1 MERIT
6 LTSPFFKQNHFN
18 QSEAAVFR
26 PGQIFQGKVTKLFPN
41 QTAEVQVGNQK
52 FIALLEAPLSNQ
64 ERYLFQVQ
72 PGEGKI
78 HLKVL
83 TTSHEGGTASI
94 NHAEQA
100 LAQLKLP
107 STKENI
113 EIIRSFL
120 QNGLPISKETIQLSS
135 EWLKSAPSLKQGL
148 EVIQQMFEK
157 NLPFSNEIFNAL
169 SSLQKNEPLHSLV
182 SNLLSSLK
190 ETELT
195 ETGTILKNILPKLT
209 VAEKEN
215 VGGQAPL
222 IAVQLKK
229 FISHFGFDYE
239 HNLHQFINNKTKD
252 GSFHTEMVKPLLIQ
266 FINEQPPLMQ
276 KEAAEQLLNRITG
289 LQVLSQETGPIM
301 QFVVQIPISF
311 WNKTTDLTMQ
321 WSGRKK
327 PNGKIDPDFCRI
339 LFYLDLE
346 HIKETM
352 IDVQVQ
358 NRIMR
363 ITVINENQ
371 ELKKLAMKFLGELKE
386 KLSALNFHLS
396 AVHFETPH
404 EQLLKPS
411 PASKKL
417 RSVFDPNKY
426 QGVDLKI

>member
-6 LTSPFFKQNHFN
+6 QTSALFKQYFFN

-41 QTAEVQVGNQK
+41 QTAEVQVGSLK

-83 TTSHEGGTASI
+83 TSNGGGTASI

-100 LAQLKLP
+100 LALFKLP
-107 STKENI
+107 AVKENI

-120 QNGLPISKETIQLSS
+120 QNGLPISKETIQLAS
-135 EWLKSAPSLKQGL
+135 EWLKTAPSLKEGL
-148 EVIQQMFEK
+148 EVIQQMFVK
-157 NLPFSNEIFNAL
+157 NLPFSKEIFNAL
-169 SSLQKNEPLHSLV
+169 SSMQKNEPLHSLV

-195 ETGTILKNILPKLT
+195 ETGTVLKNILSNLT

-215 VGGQAPL
+215 VWGQAQL

-229 FISHFGFDYE
+229 LISHFGFDYE
-239 HNLHQFINNKTKD
+239 HNIPQFINNTTKD
-252 GSFHTEMVKPLLIQ
+252 GTFHTEMVKPLLIQ
-266 FINEQPPLMQ
+266 FLNEHPPKFQ
-276 KEAAEQLLNRITG
+276 KEAAEQLLNRVTG
-289 LQVLSQETGPIM
+289 LQVLSRETGPMM

-321 WSGRKK
+321 WSGRRK

-346 HIKETM
+346 YIKDTM
-352 IDVQVQ
+352 IDMQVQ

-371 ELKKLAMKFLGELKE
+371 DLKKFALKFLDELKE

-404 EQLLKPS
+404 EQMLKPS

-417 RSVFDPNKY
+417 WSVYDPNKY
-426 QGVDLKI
+426 HGVDLKI

>member
-1 MERIT
+1 MERVMLT
-6 LTSPFFKQNHFN
+6 LPLFKQNN
-18 QSEAAVFR
+18 LYQSEAAVFR
-26 PGQIFQGKVTKLFPN
+26 PGQIFQGKVTKIFPN
-41 QTAEVQVGNQK
+41 QTAEVQVGSQK
-52 FIALLEAPLSNQ
+52 FIALLEAPLFIH

-83 TTSHEGGTASI
+83 SAQEGGPASI
-94 NHAEQA
+94 NNAEQA
-100 LAQLKLP
+100 LTLLKLP
-107 STKENI
+107 VTKENM

-120 QNGLPISKETIQLSS
+120 QNELPISKEIIQLSS
-135 EWLKSAPSLKQGL
+135 EWLKTAPSLKEGL
-148 EVIQQMFEK
+148 EVIKQMFVK
-157 NLPFSNEIFNAL
+157 NLPFSKGIFNAL
-169 SSLQKNEPLHSLV
+169 SSLQKNEPLHSIV
-182 SNLLSSLK
+182 NNLLSLLK
-190 ETELT
+190 ETELS
-195 ETGTILKNILPKLT
+195 ETGTILKNTLSDLMM
-209 VAEKEN
+209 AEKEN
-215 VGGQAPL
+215 VWGQSQL

-229 FISHFGFDYE
+229 LISHFGFNYE
-239 HNLHQFINNKTKD
+239 HNLHQFVNNTTKNE
-252 GSFHTEMVKPLLIQ
+252 FFYIEMVKPLLIK
-266 FINEQPPLMQ
+266 FLNEHPPIFQ

-289 LQVLSQETGPIM
+289 LQVLSQEIGPIM
-301 QFVVQIPISF
+301 QFAVQIPICF

-321 WSGRKK
+321 WSGRRK

-352 IDVQVQ
+352 IDMQVQ

-371 ELKKLAMKFLGELKE
+371 DLKKIAIKFLNELKE
-386 KLSALNFHLS
+386 KLSALHFHLS

-411 PASKKL
+411 PAYKKL
-417 RSVFDPNKY
+417 RSVYDPNKY